1 MSKQCVNIKYI
12 FFHFNSWVCFTTA
25 DWTFIGI
32 VGTLGILLLLAIFI
46 IVILAATRNK
56 TLNSKSRKKRP
67 LPSTTGKKRRS
78 DDVTYY
84 SIRNPNNRFSQQD
97 VGGYLEMSAQKSKGG
112 RNSKHIT
119 DISTPVHMG
128 DSVAD
133 DAYLQPISV
142 TQSENEKTRIL
153 SGEYEEPMSP
163 GSGKYDQMTEPS
175 LKDYQGSENDL
186 LNNYIILDEDE
197 DPAKEKEALCLVK
210 VTEVDEEAEEEAKV
224 EQITLTVQEESIEF
238 HEEEEE
244 EEEEAKGENETP
256 EEAAFTQNGLDV
268 PSIGYNKTDFG
279 STVEL

>member
-1 MSKQCVNIKYI
+1 MS
-12 FFHFNSWVCFTTA
+12 
-25 DWTFIGI
+25 G
-32 VGTLGILLLLAIFI
+32 
-46 IVILAATRNK
+46 
-56 TLNSKSRKKRP
+56 
-67 LPSTTGKKRRS
+67 
-78 DDVTYY
+78 
-84 SIRNPNNRFSQQD
+84 
-97 VGGYLEMSAQKSKGG
+97 QKSKGG

-142 TQSENEKTRIL
+142 TQSENDKTRIL
-153 SGEYEEPMSP
+153 SGEYEKPMSP

-210 VTEVDEEAEEEAKV
+210 VTEVDEEAAEEAKV
-224 EQITLTVQEESIEF
+224 EQITVTVQEESIEF
-238 HEEEEE
+238 QEKEE
-244 EEEEAKGENETP
+244 EEEEAKIGKETP
-256 EEAAFTQNGLDV
+256 EEAAFTHSGLEV
-268 PSIGYNKTDFG
+268 PSMGYNKTDFG